1 MNQNKMR
8 VYVLALIGL
17 FFIGHAFAQQMPQ
30 TVTLEEAIDYA
41 IANNHDAKIAGNNR
55 AAAKQKKWETT
66 TIGLPQINGQ
76 VDYRNWLKQQVSL
89 LPGELAG
96 GDPGT
101 FIPVQ
106 FGTKQTVNATV
117 TIDQLIFDG
126 SYLVGLQSAKTYL
139 KIYEQAQE
147 KTVLTIREAVIN
159 AYGNVLVAEKSLSIL
174 DRNVVVLE
182 KTLKDAQKIYQ
193 NGFNEEEDVEQ
204 LQITLTTLKS
214 QVNKTKRLKE
224 IAYKMLNLSMGN
236 STEVSLVLTDDLDA
250 LVLQHMNLSLLSKNF
265 KLEDHVD
272 FKIAENDRE
281 SKRLLMQ
288 LEKSKALPSLSA
300 FVNFGYAGNAN
311 NFDFFNS
318 SQTWFDSSMLGVSL
332 RIPIFSSF
340 QRRSKT
346 KQASIELNN
355 SDIRLTL
362 LKEQLRLGVAKA
374 KSEYQ
379 FSIEQYDASKQN
391 LNLAE
396 RIEKKQQIKFFEGV
410 SSSFELSQAQN
421 QLYTQ
426 QQNYIQSM
434 LDVIAKKA
442 ALENALNIP
451 LN

>member
-106 FGTKQTVNATV
+106 FGTKQTMNATV

-332 RIPIFSSF
+332 HIPIFSSF